1 MIGGGGG
8 GGEIAELDGGV
19 PAALTMV
26 ERLAGEEVTVSWIED
41 VVIEVMSALFVRD
54 GAAT

>member
-26 ERLAGEEVTVSWIED
+26 EGLAGEEVTVSWIED

>member
-1 MIGGGGG
+1 MTGGGGG

-26 ERLAGEEVTVSWIED
+26 EGLAGEEVTVSWIED
-41 VVIEVMSALFVRD
+41 VVIEVTSALFVRD